1 MHRINL
7 IRSGRDRPKTFPTR
21 RPFGC
26 PKPSSR
32 LYDGTQR
39 STPELRLGPHR
50 RGHLATPDWQHTTP
64 TLRPGL
70 LSESPVTGSE
80 SGRVLRR
87 ATARLRLGPP
97 RGPGRDLRVPSL
109 CAHAGGYCSSPA
121 APPVSPRRILASRPG
136 CLTPRAFN
144 DARRALEERP
154 FEREALPTRR
164 QDVER
169 PLRQSAAASASW
181 SSSEG
186 SGAAKDM
193 KAC

>member
-50 RGHLATPDWQHTTP
+50 QGCPATPGWQHTTP

-97 RGPGRDLRVPSL
+97 PGARTGPSRPVALRARGRLLQLSG
-109 CAHAGGYCSSPA
+109 CATD
-121 APPVSPRRILASRPG
+121 LASQDPRIETRLPH
-136 CLTPRAFN
+136 TPSVQ
-144 DARRALEERP
+144 RRATEPSRSGLSKERRCRP
-154 FEREALPTRR
+154 ADRTSSGHCANLQRRRHRGAVPKDAERRR
-164 QDVER
+164 T
-169 PLRQSAAASASW
+169 
-181 SSSEG
+181 
-186 SGAAKDM
+186 
-193 KAC
+193 